1 MLDSPPILAL
11 NDTPT
16 PQIPLSASAATSPAH
31 FVPWLKKKKKK
42 KENLQFGSLSWITV
56 ATLNNFIVT
65 NFPGFGPVALD
76 LHQNH

>member
-1 MLDSPPILAL
+1 MAEKKKK
-11 NDTPT
+11 
-16 PQIPLSASAATSPAH
+16 
-31 FVPWLKKKKKK
+31 KKKKKK